1 MKLHEVLFAPCL
13 SARPLFSCHRSI
25 AHASARASV
34 TGLLLVRHWSVAGLS
49 LVCHWSVVGLL
60 GSWPLVRVADR
71 ASLVHPSCIPRAS
84 LVRRSCVTRLPVP
97 LSAGLLLVR
106 RWPWPLLCLLLS
118 RCSACLSVCWPVAF
132 LSLVCLLARRCWSV
146 ADVSL
151 VCLLVHHW
159 LSLSCTCSGSPVY
172 RSSICSCV
180 CSCIVHPSLIH
191 LFVRLLVHRSSIAHP
206 SARASVRV
214 RFACRW
220 SVTPLSHESV
230 TRLSVRS
237 SLVCLLVQLLGSWS
251 LPRGWSATRLS
262 PIRRWSWPLVHLLV
276 RRALLCP
283 LLCPLLSCLLFC
295 HQSVCSGHGRWLA
308 HPLVVCCSCVIG
320 HGRRSATHAPLVC
333 LLVFPAARL
342 PVALPLVRRCSACW
356 SVCWCVAGLSVGAS
370 LVHLLVHHWSICSCI
385 TGLSATLPLVCLLVR
400 RSSICSGHV
409 TRASDHPSGSASLV
423 AYSSPLVCW
432 SFCSGHGRCF
442 VARPSA
448 RLSLAR
454 PSARLSLARPSARL
468 SLARLLES
476 WSRVLPLVCLLACHS
491 SIRSGHVTRAS
502 ARVVVARASDRVVAT
517 GLLVRGWSAVR
528 ASLAM
533 VVDLSLVHR
542 SCVCSTRRWCVVGVL
557 LMCN

>member
-84 LVRRSCVTRLPVP
+84 LVRHSSACSSFCWSAARPSLAMAVALPVA
-97 LSAGLLLVR
+97 L
-106 RWPWPLLCLLLS
+106 PLLRL
-118 RCSACLSVCWPVAF
+118 
-132 LSLVCLLARRCWSV
+132 LVCLLARRFLVTRLSAGPSLMYRWSV
-146 ADVSL
+146 
-151 VCLLVHHW
+151 CL
-159 LSLSCTCSGSPVY
+159 SITGCRCPVP
-172 RSSICSCV
+172 V
-180 CSCIVHPSLIH
+180 QG
-191 LFVRLLVHRSSIAHP
+191 HRSIAHP
-206 SARASVRV
+206 SARASARASFIHRSSICSSVCSCIAHPSLIHLLVRLFESGLLV
-214 RFACRW
+214 AGPSLLSLTSLSR
-220 SVTPLSHESV
+220 VSHESL
-230 TRLSVRS
+230 TGLSVRS

-262 PIRRWSWPLVHLLV
+262 PIRRWSWPLVRLLV

-409 TRASDHPSGSASLV
+409 TRASDHPSGRASLV
-423 AYSSPLVCW
+423 AYSSPLVCRW
-432 SFCSGHGRCF
+432 SVASPSSRHSS
-442 VARPSA
+442 ARPSA
-448 RLSLAR
+448 R
-454 PSARLSLARPSARL
+454 
-468 SLARLLES
+468 
-476 WSRVLPLVCLLACHS
+476 V
-491 SIRSGHVTRAS
+491 
-502 ARVVVARASDRVVAT
+502 
-517 GLLVRGWSAVR
+517 
-528 ASLAM
+528 M
-533 VVDLSLVHR
+533 VGVSSLVHLLV
-542 SCVCSTRRWCVVGVL
+542 SHWPVYCSRGHGSYR
-557 LMCN
+557 

>member
-1 MKLHEVLFAPCL
+1 MYRWSVCL
-13 SARPLFSCHRSI
+13 SI
-25 AHASARASV
+25 
-34 TGLLLVRHWSVAGLS
+34 TGCR
-49 LVCHWSVVGLL
+49 C
-60 GSWPLVRVADR
+60 
-71 ASLVHPSCIPRAS
+71 
-84 LVRRSCVTRLPVP
+84 PVP
-97 LSAGLLLVR
+97 VQG
-106 RWPWPLLCLLLS
+106 
-118 RCSACLSVCWPVAF
+118 
-132 LSLVCLLARRCWSV
+132 
-146 ADVSL
+146 
-151 VCLLVHHW
+151 
-159 LSLSCTCSGSPVY
+159 
-172 RSSICSCV
+172 
-180 CSCIVHPSLIH
+180 
-191 LFVRLLVHRSSIAHP
+191 HRSIAHP
-206 SARASVRV
+206 SARASARASFIHRSSICSSVCSCIAHPSLIHLLVRLFESGLLV
-214 RFACRW
+214 AGP
-220 SVTPLSHESV
+220 SLLSLTSLSRVSDESL
-230 TRLSVRS
+230 TGLSVRS

-409 TRASDHPSGSASLV
+409 TRASDHPSGRASLV

-442 VARPSA
+442 V
-448 RLSLAR
+448 AR

>member
-1 MKLHEVLFAPCL
+1 MSTTSEDEASGMKLHEVLFAPCL

-71 ASLVHPSCIPRAS
+71 ASLVHPSCIARAS

-132 LSLVCLLARRCWSV
+132 LSLVCLLARRCSSV

-220 SVTPLSHESV
+220 SVTPLSHESL
-230 TRLSVRS
+230 TSLSRVSDGSVCSFVVGLSPRPAARVVVAAPWLVCHSSFTDPSLVMAARASDRS
-237 SLVCLLVQLLGSWS
+237 SRVALPVALPVAFLSAVLSPVCLLGSWS
-251 LPRGWSATRLS
+251 LACSSVGG
-262 PIRRWSWPLVHLLV
+262 
-276 RRALLCP
+276 
-283 LLCPLLSCLLFC
+283 LLF
-295 HQSVCSGHGRWLA
+295 
-308 HPLVVCCSCVIG
+308 
-320 HGRRSATHAPLVC
+320 
-333 LLVFPAARL
+333 
-342 PVALPLVRRCSACW
+342 VR
-356 SVCWCVAGLSVGAS
+356 
-370 LVHLLVHHWSICSCI
+370 HW
-385 TGLSATLPLVCLLVR
+385 PW
-400 RSSICSGHV
+400 SSICYSC
-409 TRASDHPSGSASLV
+409 TACLSPRLSCRSFACCSAIGRLYCRSAV
-423 AYSSPLVCW
+423 ALSACL
-432 SFCSGHGRCF
+432 
-442 VARPSA
+442 SA
-448 RLSLAR
+448 RLSAR
-454 PSARLSLARPSARL
+454 PSLVWLSHGLGCRWFVAGPS
-468 SLARLLES
+468 
-476 WSRVLPLVCLLACHS
+476 V
-491 SIRSGHVTRAS
+491 
-502 ARVVVARASDRVVAT
+502 RVV
-517 GLLVRGWSAVR
+517 
-528 ASLAM
+528 
-533 VVDLSLVHR
+533 H
-542 SCVCSTRRWCVVGVL
+542 CSSV
-557 LMCN
+557 

>member
-1 MKLHEVLFAPCL
+1 MRLLVRL
-13 SARPLFSCHRSI
+13 SLVCCW
-25 AHASARASV
+25 SV
-34 TGLLLVRHWSVAGLS
+34 TGLLLV
-49 LVCHWSVVGLL
+49 CHWSVTGLL
-60 GSWPLVRVADR
+60 LVCSGHGRWSGSLI
-71 ASLVHPSCIPRAS
+71 VHPSCIPRAS
-84 LVRRSCVTRLPVP
+84 LVRRSCVARASLVC
-97 LSAGLLLVR
+97 LFLFLLV
-106 RWPWPLLCLLLS
+106 CCS
-118 RCSACLSVCWPVAF
+118 SVVGHGRCSACCSPVAPPACLSVGPSLSCHSSVCWPVAAGP
-132 LSLVCLLARRCWSV
+132 SLMYRWSVCLSITGCRC
-146 ADVSL
+146 
-151 VCLLVHHW
+151 
-159 LSLSCTCSGSPVY
+159 PVP
-172 RSSICSCV
+172 V
-180 CSCIVHPSLIH
+180 QG
-191 LFVRLLVHRSSIAHP
+191 HRSIAHP
-206 SARASVRV
+206 SARASARASFIHRSSICSSVCSCIAHPSLIHLLVRLFESGLLV
-214 RFACRW
+214 AGPSLLSLTSLSR
-220 SVTPLSHESV
+220 VSHESL
-230 TRLSVRS
+230 TGLSVRS

-409 TRASDHPSGSASLV
+409 TRASDHPSGRASLV

-442 VARPSA
+442 V
-448 RLSLAR
+448 AR

>member
-49 LVCHWSVVGLL
+49 LVCCWSVVGLL

-132 LSLVCLLARRCWSV
+132 LSLVCLLARRCSSV

-220 SVTPLSHESV
+220 SVTPLSHESL
-230 TRLSVRS
+230 TGLSVRS

-251 LPRGWSATRLS
+251 LPRGWSVTRLS

-308 HPLVVCCSCVIG
+308 HPLVVCCSGVIG

-409 TRASDHPSGSASLV
+409 TRASDHPSGRASLV

-442 VARPSA
+442 V
-448 RLSLAR
+448 
-454 PSARLSLARPSARL
+454 ARPSARL

-491 SIRSGHVTRAS
+491 SIRSGHVARAS

>member
-1 MKLHEVLFAPCL
+1 MRCCL
-13 SARPLFSCHRSI
+13 LLVCLLVRCFPVTGPSLMRLLVRLSLVCCW
-25 AHASARASV
+25 SV
-34 TGLLLVRHWSVAGLS
+34 TGLLLV
-49 LVCHWSVVGLL
+49 CHWSVTGLL
-60 GSWPLVRVADR
+60 LVCSGHGRWSGSLI
-71 ASLVHPSCIPRAS
+71 VHPSCIPRAS
-84 LVRRSCVTRLPVP
+84 LVHRSCVARASLVC
-97 LSAGLLLVR
+97 LFLFLLV
-106 RWPWPLLCLLLS
+106 CCS
-118 RCSACLSVCWPVAF
+118 SVVGHGRCSACCSPVAPPACLSVGPSLSCHSSVCWPVAARP
-132 LSLVCLLARRCWSV
+132 SLMYRWSVCLSITGCRC
-146 ADVSL
+146 
-151 VCLLVHHW
+151 
-159 LSLSCTCSGSPVY
+159 PVP
-172 RSSICSCV
+172 V
-180 CSCIVHPSLIH
+180 QG
-191 LFVRLLVHRSSIAHP
+191 HRSIAHP
-206 SARASVRV
+206 SARASARASFIHRSSICSSVCSCIAHPSLIHLLVRLFESGLLV
-214 RFACRW
+214 AGPSLLSLTSLSR
-220 SVTPLSHESV
+220 VSHESL
-230 TRLSVRS
+230 TGLSVRS

-370 LVHLLVHHWSICSCI
+370 LVCLLVRHWSICSCI

-409 TRASDHPSGSASLV
+409 TRASDHPSGRASLV

-442 VARPSA
+442 V
-448 RLSLAR
+448 
-454 PSARLSLARPSARL
+454 ARPSARL